1 MITIDVGLQ
10 VDIELSKS
18 LYDVYLLVPFG
29 NAKRK
34 KKEIEYVWHVVG
46 TRMCELK
53 CLNALHVY
61 LSLIRY
67 DRGNVTTMTTK
78 CQDLIDKARATLVGN
93 GSLLQKL
100 QLSAGVPVTSDSD
113 DPSYASF
120 NQIGL
125 SNMKYSATRR

>member
-1 MITIDVGLQ
+1 MRLASISSPRPNT
-10 VDIELSKS
+10 
-18 LYDVYLLVPFG
+18 
-29 NAKRK
+29 
-34 KKEIEYVWHVVG
+34 
-46 TRMCELK
+46 
-53 CLNALHVY
+53 
-61 LSLIRY
+61 
-67 DRGNVTTMTTK
+67 
-78 CQDLIDKARATLVGN
+78 DLIDKARATLVGN